1 MGNCNCKP
9 PKKPP
14 FPAISAHFAHTLDD
28 MEEKY
33 VKLQFIDI
41 SKATGI
47 IEKDKLDLLLKSREK
62 KIVFNSDIYTL
73 TTIDGNIY
81 TYIHS
86 KSSENE
92 DYISFNSLQLN
103 KETGEY
109 SIRSLKTKDDEVIQN
124 LSYEVAQVQ
133 ETISALSNQVHDM
146 KANIN
151 NKVGVSVV
159 QNDDN
164 NVTLK
169 LFN

>member
-47 IEKDKLDLLLKSREK
+47 IEKDKLDLLLKSREN

-73 TTIDGNIY
+73 TTIDENIY

-133 ETISALSNQVHDM
+133 ETISALSNQVQDM

>member
-1 MGNCNCKP
+1 M
-9 PKKPP
+9 
-14 FPAISAHFAHTLDD
+14 
-28 MEEKY
+28 
-33 VKLQFIDI
+33 
-41 SKATGI
+41 
-47 IEKDKLDLLLKSREK
+47 
-62 KIVFNSDIYTL
+62 
-73 TTIDGNIY
+73 
-81 TYIHS
+81 
-86 KSSENE
+86 
-92 DYISFNSLQLN
+92 QLN

-133 ETISALSNQVHDM
+133 ETISALSNQVQDM